1 MTEFLGDT
9 RPNAQPVG
17 QKQQA
22 IWTHQ
27 KLKSSVFQK
36 KSLRRAKDWLW
47 IWGGGTEQ
55 FFKILSK
62 EIESERVFQEPG
74 RVARLVCGWRKGQR
88 LEMRKVSIPSQLSR
102 SPPIPFREQF
112 SEPGD
117 LCLQDGCA
125 ARRLW
130 LEFNLTNDNYSSSTE
145 TPLVSSFNNGMHKVP
160 NGSLY
165 TLNIQEVTYYQSLIS
180 Y

>member
-1 MTEFLGDT
+1 MRRLEESIGGGLGGCVVTEFLGDT

-88 LEMRKVSIPSQLSR
+88 LEMRKVSISAQ
-102 SPPIPFREQF
+102 PFPTN
-112 SEPGD
+112 S
-117 LCLQDGCA
+117 LQGTI
-125 ARRLW
+125 
-130 LEFNLTNDNYSSSTE
+130 F
-145 TPLVSSFNNGMHKVP
+145 
-160 NGSLY
+160 
-165 TLNIQEVTYYQSLIS
+165 
-180 Y
+180 